1 MPYPTFF
8 TNYNSHQIATV
19 DTQPIA
25 NKWHQQLSHN
35 IDMVNEFDCP
45 INVLSTH
52 TEISPTITI
61 SKHALDLHSSY

>member
-1 MPYPTFF
+1 MPDPTFF
-8 TNYNSHQIATV
+8 TYYNIHQIAMV

-25 NKWHQQLSHN
+25 NNDINSSVMK

-61 SKHALDLHSSY
+61 PSTH